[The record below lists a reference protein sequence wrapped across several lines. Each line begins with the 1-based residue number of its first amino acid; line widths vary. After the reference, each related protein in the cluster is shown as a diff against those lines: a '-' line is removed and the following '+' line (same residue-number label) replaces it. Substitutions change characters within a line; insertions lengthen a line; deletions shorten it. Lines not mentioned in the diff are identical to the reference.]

1 MSRFRKQSPNNS
13 SLMPYR
19 KWLAAALIVILNN
32 MKNRLLAKP
41 VHAIYHPKT
50 TCRSFRMVKLFRL
63 IVALLAVLNV
73 ANASRAVQI
82 DPGFVGSITVLQ
94 IDNGIFG
101 TGSSSSTQ
109 LAFGPGPDANRL
121 YLYLSSPT
129 HGVRRAVYDPA
140 AGLTGLTTILP
151 NIRGNGLAF
160 RTNANGQNEIYLSE
174 PYTANNLGF
183 SRLWKVVDSDG
194 DGDFTD
200 AGTQSAAIVRGI
212 PRNDHGLNH
221 VQIIG
226 DSLYVGNGVRTR
238 NGDFQTFPPE
248 DAFGESAYGG
258 TILKI
263 ANLNNVETVNDSAGF
278 FPATPTSTEY
288 RNLINGT
295 NPVGSSPFISVADD
309 KLRVMAA
316 GTRNPFG
323 LAVDK
328 NGELFFT
335 NNFQRAEN
343 HVFDRND
350 SGAAADLDAFG
361 GDGFSDDI
369 HDQMHKVVEFAD
381 YGYRNTNWQNNS
393 QATGAGFFAAAGAKA
408 SLTFD
413 NWSTPNAVDADI
425 ERPSSDPPH
434 NPANPDGLG
443 PHSSSNGLDFFYDV
457 GGSSAFNGLA
467 FVARWNSTV
476 NDGGQSLTYRD
487 VVSVDV
493 TTGDVSRV
501 LFDVR
506 QPLDILA
513 DGLGNLLILEWNGGI
528 LLATPSVLEGDY
540 NRDGAV
546 NAADY
551 IVWRSQ
557 LGTEGA
563 NLIADGNRNG
573 TIEQGDYDVWRSQ
586 FGETRDS
593 GAIGALTTSSVPEPV
608 SWVMLLTGVLVMC
621 NSTTFRLPT
630 STFSKRCRIR
640 CSRHTHQAAQSPMEI
655 QKHREMN
662 TLQRFKWAMQDG
674 NIPQNQR
681 KNR

>member
-1 MSRFRKQSPNNS
+1 
-13 SLMPYR
+13 MPYR
-19 KWLAAALIVILNN
+19 KWLAAASIAILNN

-41 VHAIYHPKT
+41 AHAIYHLKT
-50 TCRSFRMVKLFRL
+50 SCRCFRMVKLFRL
-63 IVALLAVLNV
+63 IVALLAVLN
-73 ANASRAVQI
+73 AAIASHAVQI
-82 DPGFVGSITVLQ
+82 DPGFVGSITVRQ

-109 LAFGPGPDANRL
+109 LAFGPGPDVNRL

-140 AGLTGLTTILP
+140 TGLSGLTTILP

-174 PYTANNLGF
+174 PYTANGLGF
-183 SRLWKVVDSDG
+183 SRLWKVVDTDG
-194 DGDFTD
+194 DGDFAD
-200 AGTQSAAIVRGI
+200 AGSQTAAIVRGI
-212 PRNDHGLNH
+212 PRDDHGLNH
-221 VQIIG
+221 IQIVG

-238 NGDFQTFPPE
+238 NGDFQTFSG
-248 DAFGESAYGG
+248 DTFGESAYGG

-263 ANLNNVETVNDSAGF
+263 GNLNNVPTVNDSAGF
-278 FPATPTSTEY
+278 YPASPNSTQY
-288 RNLINGT
+288 RNLVNGT
-295 NPVGSSPFISVADD
+295 DPVGSSPFTSVADN
-309 KLRVMAA
+309 KLRVAA
-316 GTRNPFG
+316 SGARNPFG

-328 NGELFFT
+328 NGDLFFT
-335 NNFQRAEN
+335 NNFQRVEN
-343 HVFDRND
+343 HIFDRNNT
-350 SGAAADLDAFG
+350 GASASLDAFG

-369 HDQMHKVVEFAD
+369 HDQIYKVAELAD

-393 QATGAGFFAAAGAKA
+393 LATGAGFFAAGSAKA

-413 NWSTPNAVDADI
+413 NWSTPNAVDADT

-443 PHSSSNGLDFFYDV
+443 PHSSSNGLEFFYDV

-557 LGTEGA
+557 LGTEGGG

-593 GAIGALTTSSVPEPV
+593 GAIGALTTTSVPEPV
-608 SWVMLLTGVLVMC
+608 SWAMLLTGVLAMRT
-621 NSTTFRLPT
+621 SRRATT
-630 STFSKRCRIR
+630 S
-640 CSRHTHQAAQSPMEI
+640 
-655 QKHREMN
+655 
-662 TLQRFKWAMQDG
+662 
-674 NIPQNQR
+674 
-681 KNR
+681 